1 MELALHV
8 HGRLVEGSA
17 LLVQG
22 FAARFQQ
29 IKDFIDML
37 GLIGLIHE
45 ELLKIVNGH
54 AGVLE
59 AANRAQTV
67 DMAVFVYALA
77 GFGALHVG
85 QQSLI
90 LVIAQRRGL
99 HMELR
104 GHLTNG
110 VGHHDSLLRRH
121 AEASQPFAFK
131 FT

>member
-67 DMAVFVYALA
+67 DMTVFVYTLA